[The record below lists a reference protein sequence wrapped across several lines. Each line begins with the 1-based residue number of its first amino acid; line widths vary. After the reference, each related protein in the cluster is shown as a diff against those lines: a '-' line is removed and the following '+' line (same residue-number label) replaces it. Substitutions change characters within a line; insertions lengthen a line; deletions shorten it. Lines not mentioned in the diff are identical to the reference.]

1 MGDVMIMNQAEETA
15 SRLGIDLAQ
24 LDLDSIH
31 LPPGENCGIITYEIP
46 LFWFRY
52 LGTVTKFI

>member
-1 MGDVMIMNQAEETA
+1 MIMNQAEETA

-31 LPPGENCGIITYEIP
+31 LPPGENCGIIRYEIP